1 ADLREQ
7 AHAVDVEAAQAAHR
21 EESTAAE
28 ADEIRARITAAA
40 GDADSLATRRRRI
53 ATLAAAAANLLDAR
67 VRAANAA
74 TSAHERAREA
84 AAAAERAGFASVEQ
98 ALAAVR
104 PEARLREIDQVL
116 RAAADRRAATQGVL
130 DDPDTARVG
139 DDPVDLAE
147 PEGAVARSAA
157 ALAAAVSAAS
167 EAERRHADI
176 EKFATRLE
184 DEYAKL
190 VPLRDEQAELAALA
204 EVVAGTGQNARK
216 MSLRSYVLAARLE
229 EVAESASVRLRRMSG
244 GRYEFVH
251 SDAAGTHGKRGG
263 LGLDIHDEYT
273 GVVRSTKTLS
283 GGESFQA
290 SLALALGLAD
300 VVAAESGGLVLDTMF
315 IDEGFGTLDADA
327 LDAVMGVLDELR
339 AGGRVVGVVSHVD
352 EMRQRIPSR
361 LHVVRG
367 RAGSTVEIA
376 G

>member
-1 ADLREQ
+1 MDLTEP
-7 AHAVDVEAAQAAHR
+7 EAAV
-21 EESTAAE
+21 T
-28 ADEIRARITAAA
+28 
-40 GDADSLATRRRRI
+40 
-53 ATLAAAAANLLDAR
+53 
-67 VRAANAA
+67 
-74 TSAHERAREA
+74 
-84 AAAAERAGFASVEQ
+84 
-98 ALAAVR
+98 
-104 PEARLREIDQVL
+104 
-116 RAAADRRAATQGVL
+116 
-130 DDPDTARVG
+130 
-139 DDPVDLAE
+139 
-147 PEGAVARSAA
+147 RSAA

-176 EKFATRLE
+176 EKFAARLE
-184 DEYAKL
+184 EEYAKL

-204 EVVAGTGQNARK
+204 DVVAGTGQNTRK

-251 SDAAGTHGKRGG
+251 TDAAGTHGKRGG

-273 GVVRSTKTLS
+273 GAVRSTKTLS

-367 RAGSTVEIA
+367 RTGSTVEIA
-376 G
+376 S